1 MPISSGRSTQHIS
14 SMKSISRYGSRNM
27 SRGQMEKTHVDKA
40 QCHKFFDP
48 SRASTIREEKARKSS
63 KKKKPKSRYPT
74 ARVEKTIDS
83 EVE

>member
-1 MPISSGRSTQHIS
+1 
-14 SMKSISRYGSRNM
+14 
-27 SRGQMEKTHVDKA
+27 MEKTHVDKA